1 MPVVGVTSRRERE
14 ELPSLL
20 CVEGTKDY
28 ESGAGYQA
36 KLWHRGSVLL
46 SFGLRSP
53 PCALSVCPFVF
64 ISADPPHFIGQG
76 GGQLPMA
83 SRGRSYC
90 TMVKRGILPW

>member
-1 MPVVGVTSRRERE
+1 
-14 ELPSLL
+14 
-20 CVEGTKDY
+20 VEGTKDY

-46 SFGLRSP
+46 GFGLRSP
-53 PCALSVCPFVF
+53 PCALYLCPFVF

-76 GGQLPMA
+76 GGRLTMA
-83 SRGRSYC
+83 SRGRSYW